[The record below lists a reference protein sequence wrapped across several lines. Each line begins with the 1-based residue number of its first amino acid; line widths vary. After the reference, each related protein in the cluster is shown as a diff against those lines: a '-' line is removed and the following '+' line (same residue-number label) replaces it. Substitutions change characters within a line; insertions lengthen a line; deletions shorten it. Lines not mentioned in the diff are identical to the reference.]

1 MVVKITLE
9 EAWLSEAPH
18 HVRASSH
25 WLDIEKL
32 VHHAAVASPLN
43 LDVLPPMTPAQVM
56 ERAGVAG
63 ILETM
68 AVSGAGPAFA
78 AVFTNPMEVAKT
90 RLQLQVKGGDGPQYK
105 GVFDCMFQTLRSEGI
120 GGLQSGLST
129 SMFREGSKCAFRLGL
144 YNPFMA
150 QLHQEKGPAPMYKRF
165 AAGAM
170 CGVVSSLICEPS
182 LRFISPLLPSL
193 STKLTAVL
201 GCRR

>member
-1 MVVKITLE
+1 MDFTVQ
-9 EAWLSEAPH
+9 
-18 HVRASSH
+18 SH
-25 WLDIEKL
+25 
-32 VHHAAVASPLN
+32 

-105 GVFDCMFQTLRSEGI
+105 CVFDCMFQTLRSEGI
-120 GGLQSGLST
+120 GCLQSGLST

-144 YNPFMA
+144 YNPLMA